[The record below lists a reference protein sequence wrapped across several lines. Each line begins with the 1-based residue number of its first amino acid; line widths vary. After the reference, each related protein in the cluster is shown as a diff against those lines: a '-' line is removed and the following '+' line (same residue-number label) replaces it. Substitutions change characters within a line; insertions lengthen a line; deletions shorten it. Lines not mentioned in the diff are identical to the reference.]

1 MSTTRMT
8 EAELMALPRDGW
20 KRELV
25 DGEIV
30 VSPAGAPHG
39 RIIMRL
45 GARLE
50 MHVEAGE
57 LGELLD
63 SSTGCWM
70 PAGNLRVPDIT
81 FVSHERMP
89 GGVTEGFLRVVPD
102 LVVEVLSPGDSQ
114 RLILDKVGE
123 YLAAGVRLAWV
134 IDPAS
139 RSAACYRS
147 LTNVRVVHEE
157 DDLDGEDVV
166 PGFKCRLADV
176 LGGVTPRA

>member
-1 MSTTRMT
+1 MSTTRAMT

-39 RIIMRL
+39 SIIVEVTGQLRDHVKPRGL
-45 GARLE
+45 GHLF
-50 MHVEAGE
+50 
-57 LGELLD
+57 D

-70 PAGNLRVPDIT
+70 PSGNLRVPDVS

-89 GGVTEGFLRVVPD
+89 GGVAEGFLEVVPD

-114 RLILDKVGE
+114 RRILDKVGE
-123 YLAAGVRLAWV
+123 YLAAGVRMVWV
-134 IDPAS
+134 VDRIERIAVS
-139 RSAACYRS
+139 YRS
-147 LTNVRVVHEE
+147 LTNVRVVHED

-166 PGFKCRLADV
+166 PGFRCRLRDV
-176 LGGVTPRA
+176 FG